1 MWKKQL
7 LKLSPQAKKT
17 LEDAQR
23 GIISPFSL
31 SANGTKIGAHNW
43 THGIEEKSNR
53 YLSPENAIKA
63 LAAKLIDYS
72 DPNRPQGRQEVVAIM
87 ITSGNIEQF
96 IEALK
101 KARVLLPEP
110 CFKQAYDYA
119 KSSKDLQQTKM
130 TKTPTIANPAFCNAA
145 DITPGS
151 NRIMQSIL
159 RNAVAGANA
168 IKTGDPSAVIKN
180 LLEMKAER
188 EQQNKK
194 QVEELL
200 KAEVRVWAFTE
211 NDLLEVAEAKMR
223 INVPSAEN
231 VFTACLMYVGSD
243 LSAIKGMLND

>member
-7 LKLSPQAKKT
+7 LKLSPQARKT
-17 LEDAQR
+17 LDDAQK

-31 SANGTKIGAHNW
+31 SASGTKIGVHNW

-53 YLSPENAIKA
+53 YLSPENAVKA

-72 DPNRPQGRQEVVAIM
+72 DPNRPKGRQEVIAIM

-96 IEALK
+96 IHDLEK
-101 KARVLLPEP
+101 VRSLLPEP

-130 TKTPTIANPAFCNAA
+130 TKTPTIAHPAFCNAA

-151 NRIMQSIL
+151 NRIMQGIL

-168 IKTGDPSAVIKN
+168 IKTGDPSAVI
-180 LLEMKAER
+180 
-188 EQQNKK
+188 QN
-194 QVEELL
+194 LL
-200 KAEVRVWAFTE
+200 KAKDAREQENKKKVNDLLVAEVQVWAFTE

-243 LSAIKGMLND
+243 LSAIRGMLNE